1 MREYEFTC
9 ILKSD
14 LSEQDRKQ
22 LTDKYEAL
30 LYGNGGE
37 LIRKQDWGVKKL
49 AYPIKKQFRGYYV
62 NYSFASSDKVG
73 LAECERL
80 MRIDNDV
87 LRYLLIKVS
96 DSVDVESRKA
106 ILKEKEEKARKQV
119 EATLASANEELS
131 E

>member
-1 MREYEFTC
+1 M
-9 ILKSD
+9 
-14 LSEQDRKQ
+14 
-22 LTDKYEAL
+22 
-30 LYGNGGE
+30 
-37 LIRKQDWGVKKL
+37 
-49 AYPIKKQFRGYYV
+49 
-62 NYSFASSDKVG
+62 NYSFASSDRTG

-96 DSVDVESRKA
+96 ENVDVEARKA

-119 EATLASANEELS
+119 EASVAMANEELG